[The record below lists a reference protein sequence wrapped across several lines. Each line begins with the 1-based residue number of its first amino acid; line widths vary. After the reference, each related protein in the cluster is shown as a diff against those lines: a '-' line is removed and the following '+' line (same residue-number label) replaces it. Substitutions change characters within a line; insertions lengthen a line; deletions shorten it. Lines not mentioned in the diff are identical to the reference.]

1 MRMILATAMIWIT
14 AVFVGMGAPQGAGA
28 RGASHQ
34 ITQPRL
40 AIESI
45 TGHDSF
51 MFYCSS
57 CHGTDGKGNGPTAL
71 ALKTR
76 PPDLTALARRAG
88 GSFPRALVE
97 AFINGTGRAIPAH
110 GSGDMPVWG
119 PIFKALD
126 TPDPRARVR

>member
-1 MRMILATAMIWIT
+1 VYHSA
-14 AVFVGMGAPQGAGA
+14 GSPQE
-28 RGASHQ
+28 RGTQGVSHQ
-34 ITQPRL
+34 IAPPRL

-45 TGHDSF
+45 TGRDSF
-51 MFYCSS
+51 AFYCSS

-71 ALKTR
+71 ALKTS

-88 GSFPRALVE
+88 GSFPRAQVE

-110 GSGDMPVWG
+110 GSGNMPVWG

-126 TPDPRARVR
+126 PADPRARVRIENLVGYLESIQVR